1 MQEVLALAL
10 GSMQN
15 DMRRLDQVGMNLA
28 NAVTPGYKR
37 GMVVQQGSTPFAAAM
52 DAAAAASV
60 TTGAAAP
67 LVSMA
72 TDARTGTLKGTGQS
86 LDVAIGADGYFEVA
100 TDQGPAYTRQG
111 SFRVD
116 AQGRL
121 VTAQGQAVM
130 GLGGEL
136 FLTTP
141 NPVISPTGV
150 VTERVGDVDRPV
162 GQIKLMRFPEGAQ
175 AQRLGDGLLASAEG
189 MTQLG
194 NDEVQLRQGF
204 TENSNVNSAQEM
216 TQLIQTMRH
225 FESMHRVAQSHD
237 DMLATAV
244 RRLGENS

>member
-86 LDVAIGADGYFEVA
+86 LDIATEAKDRAQQSLSNAASTTTRYVSEQPLRSVLIAAAVGAGIA
-100 TDQGPAYTRQG
+100 L
-111 SFRVD
+111 
-116 AQGRL
+116 L
-121 VTAQGQAVM
+121 V
-130 GLGGEL
+130 
-136 FLTTP
+136 
-141 NPVISPTGV
+141 S
-150 VTERVGDVDRPV
+150 
-162 GQIKLMRFPEGAQ
+162 
-175 AQRLGDGLLASAEG
+175 SA
-189 MTQLG
+189 
-194 NDEVQLRQGF
+194 
-204 TENSNVNSAQEM
+204 
-216 TQLIQTMRH
+216 RH
-225 FESMHRVAQSHD
+225 RNQNQN
-237 DMLATAV
+237 
-244 RRLGENS
+244 RY